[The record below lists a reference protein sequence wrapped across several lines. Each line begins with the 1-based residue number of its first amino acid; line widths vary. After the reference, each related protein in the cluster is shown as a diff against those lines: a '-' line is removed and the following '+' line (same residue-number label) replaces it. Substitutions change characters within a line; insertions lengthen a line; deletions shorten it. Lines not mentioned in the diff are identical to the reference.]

1 MPGLRKG
8 TNRQWSHGERIG
20 QPPFKN
26 PLMTYA
32 DYLAREQASDVKH
45 EYLRSDVWA
54 MAGAHRS
61 TVDSR

>member
-1 MPGLRKG
+1 
-8 TNRQWSHGERIG
+8 
-20 QPPFKN
+20 
-26 PLMTYA
+26 MTYA

-45 EYLRSDVWA
+45 EYLRGDVWA